1 MDPEWRQ
8 QWDRLQAEKRKMCDV
23 LLQNAKARQ
32 NELAQLLEEVDREW
46 VAEDGFYRFY
56 HQSFKVY
63 HIQDATTKIVKA
75 LSELNPRPEVP
86 LNDWFMEIV
95 AQGTGRDFEIS
106 ANQNWT
112 TVTRPMLE
120 AFFHARYF
128 LQLVVKYANGL
139 GTSPQ
144 VLPSG
149 WAAVLYLYSLR

>member
-1 MDPEWRQ
+1 
-8 QWDRLQAEKRKMCDV
+8 MCGV

-46 VAEDGFYRFY
+46 VAEDGFYQFY

-63 HIQDATTKIVKA
+63 HIQAATEKIVKA
-75 LSELNPRPEVP
+75 LSDLNPRPEVA

-106 ANQNWT
+106 VNQNWT
-112 TVTRPMLE
+112 AITGPMLG

-128 LQLVVKYANGL
+128 LQLVVKYANEL
-139 GTSPQ
+139 ETSPQ